1 MAKLV
6 HTKKQQTFYAQNGVT
21 NMNKIRRH
29 ETQWFNGLKY
39 AELLGPVQAKFEFD
53 AHGFDLDPFERGML
67 DYLTHCRALE
77 QKGIPQHIDPLS
89 FVP

>member
-1 MAKLV
+1 MAKIA

-39 AELLGPVQAKFEFD
+39 AELLGPVQAKFELP
-53 AHGFDLDPFERGML
+53 ARGLAVGPFELGIL
-67 DYLTHCRALE
+67 NYITHCKELE
-77 QKGIPQHIDPLS
+77 QKGIPLIFIP
-89 FVP
+89 